1 MILVRQHKPKRT
13 FFIDLATC
21 IGVLSFGASAFI
33 TKEHTIDESFPAK
46 KISLSWYGNLKEN
59 HEAE

>member
-1 MILVRQHKPKRT
+1 MKKHRTVVILVRQQKPKRT

-33 TKEHTIDESFPAK
+33 TKEHTIDEILPAK
-46 KISLSWYGNLKEN
+46 KSHCRGMGI
-59 HEAE
+59 